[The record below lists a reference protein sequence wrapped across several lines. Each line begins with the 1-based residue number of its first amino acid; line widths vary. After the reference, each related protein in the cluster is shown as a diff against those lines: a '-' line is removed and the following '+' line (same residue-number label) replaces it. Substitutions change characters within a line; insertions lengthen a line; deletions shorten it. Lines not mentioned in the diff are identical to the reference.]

1 MKVWID
7 KLENMQTILIS
18 QDDFEDLEKGGT
30 TQKKDKFDLDFDKLH
45 QDLKYIRELLAER
58 RKIINN
64 SNINRKSK
72 INLSAG
78 QEEIQLKYKIENEV
92 DKAEES

>member
-7 KLENMQTILIS
+7 KLENMHTILIS
-18 QDDFEDLEKGGT
+18 QDDFEDLENGNK
-30 TQKKDKFDLDFDKLH
+30 KKDKFDLDFDKLH

-64 SNINRKSK
+64 SKINKKSK
-72 INLSAG
+72 IGLSEEP
-78 QEEIQLKYKIENEV
+78 QEI
-92 DKAEES
+92 